1 MLKHTWPWI
10 VPLCP
15 GIAHRVSLPSL
26 ASGQL
31 SPSTVDSPTAAAEGT
46 SVLMHHLAEELSD
59 LPASP
64 PSTIDMNSR
73 LQSSLLRWRSEDRG
87 KEQWKGVVDVL
98 RVRTQVN
105 RQIDTRRYYSSS
117 CPVDLLPS
125 QMPVCEV
132 VVPTNST
139 PQGCFREARVKVLP
153 ATRLTSFLDDVF
165 LSFRVQLRRSLS
177 MACRPRAK
185 SLGNRPAESA
195 LPHGYNSE

>member
-1 MLKHTWPWI
+1 
-10 VPLCP
+10 
-15 GIAHRVSLPSL
+15 
-26 ASGQL
+26 
-31 SPSTVDSPTAAAEGT
+31 
-46 SVLMHHLAEELSD
+46 MHHLAEELSD

-105 RQIDTRRYYSSS
+105 QCTLLVFTAVLWTCFLRVFSCAKCFPNEPSSS
-117 CPVDLLPS
+117 
-125 QMPVCEV
+125 
-132 VVPTNST
+132 
-139 PQGCFREARVKVLP
+139 KVLLRSRYEGIACCSTEFFP
-153 ATRLTSFLDDVF
+153 GRFF
-165 LSFRVQLRRSLS
+165 LSYRVQLRRSL
-177 MACRPRAK
+177 AYRPRAK